1 MSCIGISEWG
11 VPGQPW
17 RGWCQTPHWFLGVS
31 EPAVNLPV
39 SFQTHSVGT
48 RSQRCVY
55 SLPLERGWVE
65 KLSLAF
71 KLISYEHAVS

>member
-39 SFQTHSVGT
+39 
-48 RSQRCVY
+48 
-55 SLPLERGWVE
+55 LPDT
-65 KLSLAF
+65 LSGDPEPTLCLFAA
-71 KLISYEHAVS
+71 LGARLG